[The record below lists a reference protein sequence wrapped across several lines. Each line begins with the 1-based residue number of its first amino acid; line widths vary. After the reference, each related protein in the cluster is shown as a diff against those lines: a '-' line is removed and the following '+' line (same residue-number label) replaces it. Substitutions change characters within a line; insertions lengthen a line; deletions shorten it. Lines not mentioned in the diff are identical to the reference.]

1 MGKLPVDWAALLREA
16 RDRFGVDELRP
27 GQRELIEAVLSG
39 RDAIGVL
46 PTGAGK
52 SLCFQ
57 LPAPFIP
64 GTTVVVSPLLALMQD
79 QEEKL
84 VERELDVARIDSTRT
99 VSEAAQANQ
108 DIRTGRTEFI
118 YVTPEQLEKPEQI
131 AALERSG
138 VSLFVVDEA
147 HCVSQWGHD
156 FRPAYLALRDAIRS
170 LGRPPILALTATA
183 TAQVREDIVAQLGM
197 QDPVL
202 VTSELVRDNLALE
215 VKRTVNAEA
224 KRVAVLEIVQRQAG
238 VGVVYAATVKV
249 AEELHAWLNAAGI
262 EAGLYHGQR
271 KSSERQETQQRFMA
285 DEYPLIV
292 ATKAFGLGIDKA
304 NIRYVIHYH
313 FPDSPESY
321 YQEAG
326 RAGRDGLPAR
336 AILLF
341 QLEDRR
347 IQSYFLGGKYPK
359 REESQRLYA
368 VVRAIDAQRRG
379 RAISLGVLIEASE
392 LARKRVKVL
401 IAQLVAA
408 GVLQRGPRGVK
419 LLREFE
425 HDEALFAYLT
435 AYEARH
441 MTDRKRIEAMMRYG
455 TTTECRWRFLSEYLE
470 GSLGED
476 CQRCDNCSARA
487 SGQLG
492 PSPTATGRSAVAN
505 ETAPGSRD
513 GERPSRGYLVD

>member
-1 MGKLPVDWAALLREA
+1 MSELHVDWAGLLREA
-16 RDRFGVDELRP
+16 HERFGVDELRP

-64 GTTVVVSPLLALMQD
+64 GSTVIVSPLLALMQD

-99 VSEAAQANQ
+99 LREAAQVDK
-108 DIRTGRTEFI
+108 DIQTGRTEFI
-118 YVTPEQLEKPEQI
+118 YVTPEQLERSDRLE
-131 AALERSG
+131 ALGRSHI
-138 VSLFVVDEA
+138 SLFVVDEA

-156 FRPAYLALRDAIRS
+156 FRPAYLALRDAIAK

-183 TAQVREDIVAQLGM
+183 TSQVRDDIVAQLGM
-197 QDPVL
+197 HEPVL
-202 VTSELVRDNLALE
+202 VTSELVRDNLTLE
-215 VKRTVNAEA
+215 VKRTVNVEA
-224 KRVAVLEIVQRQAG
+224 KRAQLLEIVRGQAG
-238 VGVVYAATVKV
+238 VGVGVVYTATVKV
-249 AEELHAWLNAAGI
+249 AEELHAWLNEAGI
-262 EAGLYHGQR
+262 QAGLYHGRR
-271 KSSERQETQQRFMA
+271 KASERQETQQRFMA
-285 DEYPLIV
+285 DEFPLIV
-292 ATKAFGLGIDKA
+292 ATKAFGLGIDKP

-347 IQSYFLGGKYPK
+347 IQSYFLGGKYPT

-368 VVRAIDAQRRG
+368 ALRAIDAQAKG
-379 RAISLGVLIEASE
+379 RPISLGLLTEASE

-408 GVLQRGPRGVK
+408 GVLQRRPRGVK
-419 LLREFE
+419 LVREFE
-425 HDEALFAYLT
+425 DDEALFAYLS

-441 MTDRKRIEAMMRYG
+441 KTDRQRLEAMIRYG
-455 TTTECRWRFLSEYLE
+455 TTTECRWRFLTSYLE
-470 GSLGED
+470 GPLDED

-492 PSPTATGRSAVAN
+492 PSPTATSSQPPA
-505 ETAPGSRD
+505 TS
-513 GERPSRGYLVD
+513 S

>member
-1 MGKLPVDWAALLREA
+1 MNEPRADWTELLREA
-16 RDRFGVDELRP
+16 RERFGVDELRP
-27 GQRELIEAVLSG
+27 GQRELIEAVLAG

-64 GTTVVVSPLLALMQD
+64 GSTVIVSPLLALMQD
-79 QEEKL
+79 QAEKL
-84 VERELDVARIDSTRT
+84 LERELEVARIDSTRT
-99 VSEAAQANQ
+99 VSEAAQAET
-108 DIRTGRTEFI
+108 DIRTGLTEFI
-118 YVTPEQLEKPEQI
+118 YVTPEQLEKPERLE
-131 AALERSG
+131 ALARSN

-156 FRPAYLALRDAIRS
+156 FRPAYLALRDAIVK

-183 TAQVREDIVAQLGM
+183 TSQVREDIVAQLGM
-197 QDPVL
+197 RKPVL
-202 VTSELVRDNLALE
+202 VTSELVRENLTLE
-215 VKRTVNAEA
+215 VKRTVNMDA
-224 KRVAVLEIVQRQAG
+224 KRAELLEIVRGQTG
-238 VGVVYAATVKV
+238 IGVVYTATVKV
-249 AEELHAWLNAAGI
+249 AEELHAWLNEAGI
-262 EAGLYHGQR
+262 AAGLYHGQR
-271 KSSERQETQQRFMA
+271 KSSERMETQQRFMA
-285 DEYPLIV
+285 DEFPLIV
-292 ATKAFGLGIDKA
+292 ATKAFGLGIDKP

-347 IQSYFLGGKYPK
+347 IQSYFLGGKYPT

-368 VVRAIDAQRRG
+368 AARAIDAQHKG
-379 RAISLGVLIEASE
+379 RPISLALLTEASE

-425 HDEALFAYLT
+425 DDEALLAYLT

-441 MTDRKRIEAMMRYG
+441 KSDRQRIEAMMRYG
-455 TTTECRWRFLSEYLE
+455 STTECRWRFLSTYLE
-470 GSLGED
+470 GALDED
-476 CQRCDNCSARA
+476 CQRCDNCKARA
-487 SGQLG
+487 TGQLG
-492 PSPTATGRSAVAN
+492 PSPSA
-505 ETAPGSRD
+505 
-513 GERPSRGYLVD
+513 PSVSPL